1 MIEKSELI
9 SPAFMETKKDS
20 RLMIKKLSK
29 ASSRVIDTV
38 EKKDTL
44 KNG

>member
-1 MIEKSELI
+1 MIDKSELI
-9 SPAFMETKKDS
+9 SAALMETKKDS

-29 ASSRVIDTV
+29 ASSRAID
-38 EKKDTL
+38 EMERKDTF